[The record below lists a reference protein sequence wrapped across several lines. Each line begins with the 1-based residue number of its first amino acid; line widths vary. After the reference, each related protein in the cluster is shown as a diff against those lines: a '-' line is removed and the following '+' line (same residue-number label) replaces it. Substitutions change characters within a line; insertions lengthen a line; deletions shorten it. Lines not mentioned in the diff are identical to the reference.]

1 MKLHVRLVLAFG
13 SCTLSIP
20 ALAAS
25 PPLPSLGADLD
36 RTTVSGISSGGF
48 MAAQLATAY
57 SSRFKGVGVIAAGP
71 YYCTGTYP
79 NLSFLMNATTACM
92 SPATSKVAANAAVSW
107 KHAQEFAQQGLI
119 DPVDNLAGQAVY
131 AFSGSSDKTVKTM
144 VVDEVEKYYRLA
156 GVPPERIL
164 YNRASDA
171 GHAIITKSHEDVPCA
186 QTESPFINNCGFIQ
200 SQVLLKHLYGP
211 DSKAANMENP
221 AAGTIIDFDQ
231 REFIHGSR
239 SSMHDNGYA
248 YVPAY
253 CQTKACAVHVA
264 FHGCQQGVQRIG
276 NRFYNG
282 TGYNQFA
289 DSNKLIILYPQ
300 AQASDGIPANPKGC
314 WDFWGY
320 SNEDGHVP
328 FYAKGATQ
336 MAAIIGMLDRLGAP
350 RNSSAATP
358 TQP

>member
-1 MKLHVRLVLAFG
+1 MKLRARLVFAFG
-13 SCTLSIP
+13 SCTLAIP
-20 ALAAS
+20 ALAAA
-25 PPLPSLGADLD
+25 PPLPALGADLD

-107 KHAQEFAQQGLI
+107 KNAQNFATQGLI

-131 AFSGSSDKTVKTM
+131 VFSGSSDKTVKTM

-156 GVPPERIL
+156 GVPAERIK
-164 YNRASDA
+164 YNKASDA
-171 GHAIITKSHEDVPCA
+171 GHAIITKSRDDVPCA
-186 QTESPFINNCGFIQ
+186 QTESPFINNCGFVQ

-211 DSKAANMENP
+211 DSQDASTENLPAGAIME
-221 AAGTIIDFDQ
+221 FDQ
-231 REFIHGSR
+231 REFIRGAR
-239 SSMHDNGYA
+239 SSMHETGYA

-253 CQTKACAVHVA
+253 CKANACAVHVA

-276 NRFYNG
+276 DRFYNG

-289 DSNKLIILYPQ
+289 DNNKLIVLYPQ
-300 AQASDGIPANPKGC
+300 AKASDGIPANPKGC

-320 SNEDGHVP
+320 SNEDGQPP

-336 MAAIIGMLDRLGAP
+336 MAAIIAMLDRLGTS
-350 RNSSAATP
+350 RNVPAATP
-358 TQP
+358 SQP